1 MKIARKTK
9 KDLEQTLYAYSEEQ
23 GVPLKEARED
33 LKGFMKGA
41 TSLLVSE
48 ALNQDPLNLVK
59 NNENLQS
66 LIQEAQNRFSA
77 GLSHFHQGKK

>member
-9 KDLEQTLYAYSEEQ
+9 KELEQTIYAYSEDQ
-23 GVPLKEARED
+23 GISLKEARED

-59 NNENLQS
+59 NNVNLQS
-66 LIQEAQNRFSA
+66 LISEAQTRFSS
-77 GLSHFHQGKK
+77 GLSHFHQSKK